1 MTVPAQFAPPTGQEP
16 RPARPPEL
24 RVRHRLWRNA
34 LLIIG
39 GAAGLGLVWS
49 HPDRGVADGWY
60 VWAALATLLG
70 VLSGSS
76 FGSGVARLREI
87 GSLGTVRWHRILPPL
102 LAMALVAGAALPLAV
117 VVVDQGVIWQ
127 GIAVAGLAILGALPA
142 GAAMVALRVLAIDG
156 LPGPAGAQLAGLIR
170 MRRMLS
176 RLNTIFGSLVVS
188 LTLFTAAQRSLE
200 TGDEVPASLV
210 IYTGAASAVVVA
222 MVYMPTAAMLR
233 RRCQRF
239 IDDEFPLEAVSRAE
253 LVQAADDRH
262 RLEAIL
268 GLHRTSLSELQAG
281 LVIVSPLLA
290 SAGITLLPGF

>member
-1 MTVPAQFAPPTGQEP
+1 MTVPRQLTPETREP
-16 RPARPPEL
+16 GRTERPPEL
-24 RVRHRLWRNA
+24 RVHHRLWRNT
-34 LLIIG
+34 LLVVG

-76 FGSGVARLREI
+76 FGSGIARLREI
-87 GSLGTVRWHRILPPL
+87 GAIAPVRWHRILPPL

-117 VVVDQGVIWQ
+117 VIVDQGVIWQ
-127 GIAVAGLAILGALPA
+127 GVAIAGLGILGALPA
-142 GAAMVALRVLAIDG
+142 GAAVVAIRVVAIDG
-156 LPGPAGAQLAGLIR
+156 LPAPVGAQLAGLIR
-170 MRRMLS
+170 LRRILS
-176 RLNTIFGSLVVS
+176 RLNTILGSLVVS
-188 LTLFTAAQRSLE
+188 LTLFTAAQRSLA

-222 MVYMPTAAMLR
+222 MVYVPTAAMLR
-233 RRCQRF
+233 RRSMRF
-239 IDDEFPLEAVSRAE
+239 IDDEFPLDGVDRAG
-253 LVQAADDRH
+253 LVQAAEDRH

-268 GLHRTSLSELQAG
+268 GLHRTTFSELQAG

-290 SAGITLLPGF
+290 SAGIALLPGF